1 MPRRAGCDVQ
11 RAPSRRISPA
21 AVTTASMLALLALW
35 WVAAGLAQSRLL
47 PTPAAVAAAFWRD
60 ARTGELPFHLAMT
73 LMRVAASFVVAMTI
87 GSAIGLA
94 LGLSRTANRF
104 FNPWV
109 ILFLN
114 LPALVVI
121 FLLFIWIGTNETAA
135 ILAIA
140 INKIPNVVVTI
151 REGAQ
156 ALDRQLA
163 EMAKVYRFSRR
174 DRLVHVILP
183 QLQPYVAAA
192 TRSGLSLIWKIAL
205 VVELFG
211 LSSGVGFQIATY
223 FSLSNVAAILA
234 YTLAFVAV
242 MLLVELLIVQPLEA
256 RATRWR
262 GKS

>member
-1 MPRRAGCDVQ
+1 
-11 RAPSRRISPA
+11 
-21 AVTTASMLALLALW
+21 MLALLALW
-35 WVAAGLAQSRLL
+35 WLAASLAQSRLL
-47 PTPAAVAAAFWRD
+47 PTPGAVAFAFWKD

-73 LMRVAASFVVAMTI
+73 LMRVGASFVVAMGI
-87 GSAIGLA
+87 GAAIGVG

-183 QLQPYVAAA
+183 QLQPYLAAA

-242 MLLVELLIVQPLEA
+242 MLIVELLVVQPLEA

-262 GKS
+262 GRAA